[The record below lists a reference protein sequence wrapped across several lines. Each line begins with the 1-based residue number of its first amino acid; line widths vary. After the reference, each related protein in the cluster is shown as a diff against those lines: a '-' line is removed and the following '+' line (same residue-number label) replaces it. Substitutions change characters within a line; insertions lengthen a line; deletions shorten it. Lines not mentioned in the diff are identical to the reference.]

1 MVALARAIEEEHRNV
16 PPDPDIPMQQ
26 QLLGPPPSIFP
37 RSVVVAARFVD
48 PEPEPI
54 SAPAPLLPRISGT
67 TEAPQAPIVTLPQPE
82 QARRRASLPGWLI
95 SLIVATVLSLG
106 GAAII
111 RNMEADH
118 KAQAASSSPG
128 STGDA
133 NIEVTGLRVVGGPRF
148 GSQLQYIVVNH
159 SAAQLANVNLR
170 ISVLSTASHASGRPL
185 FSVSTS
191 VAGLAPFA
199 SREMTADIEDVQAA
213 QVPEW
218 GHLKTQ
224 VEVVAQ

>member
-16 PPDPDIPMQQ
+16 PPEPEVPMQQ
-26 QLLGPPPSIFP
+26 TLLGPPPSISP
-37 RSVVVAARFVD
+37 RSATLPARVVD
-48 PEPEPI
+48 PQPEPM
-54 SAPAPLLPRISGT
+54 AGAAPLLPVTAAIT
-67 TEAPQAPIVTLPQPE
+67 KAPPE
-82 QARRRASLPGWLI
+82 VAVAEPVVEKAHRRLALPGWLI
-95 SLIVATVLSLG
+95 SLMVATILSLG

-111 RNMEADH
+111 RNMDSDH
-118 KAQAASSSPG
+118 KAQAASASPS

-159 SAAQLANVNLR
+159 SSVQLSNVSLK
-170 ISVLSTASHASGRPL
+170 ISVLSTASRATGRPL
-185 FSVSTS
+185 FSISTS
-191 VAGLAPFA
+191 VAGMAPFS